1 MTKQR
6 QSVVEHGTLWVFET
20 VENKPDLCDTRV
32 HATFEEIR
40 STETDALAEAMGIS
54 VADLKRE
61 RFIGNRRCFVLKVGG
76 QIATYGWVSHGAEA
90 VGELERTFQL
100 RETDAY
106 IWDCVTLPDYR
117 GMRCYSVFL
126 SHVMSQL
133 HKEGTPRIWIG
144 ASQQNTPS
152 VKGFVNAG
160 FSHVLDLTY
169 RRLGPL
175 TLLWFSRLN
184 RATPHLVN
192 AAYQIL
198 VNPHERRIGPLA
210 VGYKR

>member
-1 MTKQR
+1 MGR
-6 QSVVEHGTLWVFET
+6 RWQSVVEHGTLWVFET
-20 VENKPDLCDTRV
+20 NKNEPRLCDTRMQ
-32 HATFEEIR
+32 ATFEEIL
-40 STETDALAEAMGIS
+40 SAETQALAEAMSMS
-54 VADLKRE
+54 VADLEQE
-61 RFIGNRRCFVLKVGG
+61 RFTGNRRCFVLKVSDR
-76 QIATYGWVSHGAEA
+76 IATYGWVSHGAEA

-117 GMRCYSVFL
+117 GMRCYSTFL
-126 SHVMSQL
+126 SHVMDQL
-133 HKEGTPRIWIG
+133 HQEGTPRIWIG
-144 ASQQNTPS
+144 ASQQNVPS

-175 TLLWFSRLN
+175 TLLWFSRIN

-198 VNPHERRIGPLA
+198 VNPHERQIGPLA
-210 VGYKR
+210 IGYKS